1 VHVLCSFCVLFCV
14 VVYKETLI
22 TCVPLWI
29 AAYLFIPKR
38 GGEGYK
44 ALSRLPESSRIFQE
58 FPDFRFFPGFSENCK
73 LLWPGCKVREGF
85 CKVSKAVKVKEG
97 FVKVGKG

>member
-1 VHVLCSFCVLFCV
+1 MHICLYL
-14 VVYKETLI
+14 KE
-22 TCVPLWI
+22 
-29 AAYLFIPKR
+29 
-38 GGEGYK
+38 GGGVQ
-44 ALSRLPESSRIFQE
+44 SPFQTSRIFQE